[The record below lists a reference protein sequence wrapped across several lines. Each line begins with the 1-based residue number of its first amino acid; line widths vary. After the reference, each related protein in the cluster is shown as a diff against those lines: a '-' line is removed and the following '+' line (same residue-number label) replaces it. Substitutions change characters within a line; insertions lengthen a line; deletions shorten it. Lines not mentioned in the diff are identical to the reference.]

1 MKVEERTF
9 RLFEV
14 SFCIMSVIILVM
26 LCVVIYFL
34 GEKNNPY
41 DVNRDG
47 RVDLGDVIRLKKVVE
62 GMDNGEGNSI

>member
-34 GEKNNPY
+34 GERNNPY

-47 RVDLGDVIRLKKVVE
+47 RVDYVDVEKLRSLLE
-62 GMDNGEGNSI
+62 GVDNGEGNV

>member
-1 MKVEERTF
+1 MKVNERTF

-26 LCVVIYFL
+26 LCIVIYFL

-41 DVNRDG
+41 DVNHDG
-47 RVDLGDVIRLKKVVE
+47 RIDLGDVIRLKKIVE
-62 GMDNGEGNSI
+62 GMDSEQSNV

>member
-26 LCVVIYFL
+26 LCVVIYFI
-34 GEKNNPY
+34 GERNNPY

-47 RVDLGDVIRLKKVVE
+47 RVDYADVEELRSLLE
-62 GMDNGEGNSI
+62 GVDNGEGNV

>member
-26 LCVVIYFL
+26 LCVVIYFI
-34 GEKNNPY
+34 GERNNPY

-62 GMDNGEGNSI
+62 GMDNGEGNV

>member
-47 RVDLGDVIRLKKVVE
+47 RVDYADVEELRSLLE
-62 GMDNGEGNSI
+62 GVDNGEGNV

>member
-1 MKVEERTF
+1 MKVNERTF

-34 GEKNNPY
+34 GERNNPY
-41 DVNRDG
+41 DVNHDG
-47 RVDLGDVIRLKKVVE
+47 RIDLGDVIRLKKVVE
-62 GMDNGEGNSI
+62 GMDNGEGDV

>member
-34 GEKNNPY
+34 GERNNPY

-47 RVDLGDVIRLKKVVE
+47 RVDYADVEELRSLLE
-62 GMDNGEGNSI
+62 GVDNGEGNV

>member
-14 SFCIMSVIILVM
+14 SFCIMSVIILV
-26 LCVVIYFL
+26 LLYVVIYFL

-47 RVDLGDVIRLKKVVE
+47 RVDWDDIIEVQRVVV
-62 GMDNGEGNSI
+62 GEEDEQSNV

>member
-26 LCVVIYFL
+26 LCVVIYFI
-34 GEKNNPY
+34 GERNNPY

-47 RVDLGDVIRLKKVVE
+47 RVDYADVEELRSLLE
-62 GMDNGEGNSI
+62 GVDNGEGYV

>member
-62 GMDNGEGNSI
+62 GMDNGEGNV

>member
-14 SFCIMSVIILVM
+14 SFCIMSVIILVL

-34 GEKNNPY
+34 REKNNPY

-47 RVDLGDVIRLKKVVE
+47 RVDWDDIIEVQRVVV
-62 GMDNGEGNSI
+62 GEEDEQSNV

>member
-34 GEKNNPY
+34 GERNNPY

-62 GMDNGEGNSI
+62 GMDNGEGNV